1 MGILIIYWHVQVPEP
16 SHKMEE
22 AGVHILLSEEIGRM
36 MGTWSGDGETE
47 ARPPSWTSASPLPPS
62 PRSQLPPSSSA
73 LYTPQCPHTL
83 AQPSLPLRDNQA
95 PKMLFAWNKLQYK
108 TWIAQTVMES
118 RKWKDQFISTLGWKS
133 HYWARS
139 CFFER
144 DCSNAILQS
153 LSSITNLNK

>member
-22 AGVHILLSEEIGRM
+22 AGIHILLSEEIGRM

-62 PRSQLPPSSSA
+62 PRSQLSPSSSA

-108 TWIAQTVMES
+108 TKKINLFQPSDENPIIEPGPASLRETVPMP
-118 RKWKDQFISTLGWKS
+118 F
-133 HYWARS
+133 
-139 CFFER
+139 
-144 DCSNAILQS
+144 CSLCL
-153 LSSITNLNK
+153 LSPIWTNKF

>member
-62 PRSQLPPSSSA
+62 PRSQLSPSSSA

-108 TWIAQTVMES
+108 TKKINLFQPSDENPIIEPGPASLRETVPMP
-118 RKWKDQFISTLGWKS
+118 F
-133 HYWARS
+133 
-139 CFFER
+139 
-144 DCSNAILQS
+144 CSLCL
-153 LSSITNLNK
+153 LSPIWTNKF

>member
-62 PRSQLPPSSSA
+62 PRSQLSPSSSA

-108 TWIAQTVMES
+108 TWAAVAQKDLFQHSMLGSLLKIRSIGDPGSPSLRETVPKPFCS
-118 RKWKDQFISTLGWKS
+118 LCLLST
-133 HYWARS
+133 
-139 CFFER
+139 
-144 DCSNAILQS
+144 I
-153 LSSITNLNK
+153 

>member
-62 PRSQLPPSSSA
+62 PRSQLSPSSSA

-108 TWIAQTVMES
+108 TKKINLFQPSDENPIIEPGPASLRETVP
-118 RKWKDQFISTLGWKS
+118 RPF
-133 HYWARS
+133 
-139 CFFER
+139 
-144 DCSNAILQS
+144 CSLCL
-153 LSSITNLNK
+153 LSPI